1 MKNSLIALF
10 VLGIMTGC
18 GQEAAPVD
26 QPVIEDAVLQDTVA
40 VDSVEVEA
48 VEVASVQD

>member
-1 MKNSLIALF
+1 MKNTLIAF
-10 VLGIMTGC
+10 FILGIMAGC
-18 GQEAAPVD
+18 SQESAPAD
-26 QPVIEDAVLQDTVA
+26 QPVIEDAVLQDTVV